1 MTKGKGCRGTETPQ
15 WNMEE
20 WAKVKERNGRERA
33 VREGEEWREGEEG
46 EIRRMT
52 REKWRKWKAGENS
65 CNEPSLCAAGMCE
78 RQSR

>member
-20 WAKVKERNGRERA
+20 RAKVKERNGRERA
-33 VREGEEWREGEEG
+33 RAREEEG
-46 EIRRMT
+46 GEREIRRMT

-65 CNEPSLCAAGMCE
+65 CNEPSLCVAEMCE

>member
-1 MTKGKGCRGTETPQ
+1 
-15 WNMEE
+15 MEYGGAR
-20 WAKVKERNGRERA
+20 AKVKERNWRERA
-33 VREGEEWREGEEG
+33 RAERRRGKREGEGG
-46 EIRRMT
+46 IRRMT